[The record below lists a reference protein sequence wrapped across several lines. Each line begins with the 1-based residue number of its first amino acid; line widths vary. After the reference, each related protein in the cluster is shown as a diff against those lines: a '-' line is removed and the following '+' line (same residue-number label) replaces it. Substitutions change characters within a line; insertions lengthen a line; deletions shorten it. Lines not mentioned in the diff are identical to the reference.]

1 MGCSVSWACFGNGEK
16 GENSIDMGHV
26 RIDQL
31 QRQARQGGYAVPHL
45 LGGTVEMAVGHIQAA
60 EASRSP
66 LALGF
71 APEVFSMVP
80 LEVGLPMMVHAARQ
94 ARVPVATQLEH
105 GHDFETIMKAIRLGV
120 SSVMFDGSDLPYD
133 ENVKQTRD
141 IVKVA
146 HAFGVAVEAELGSVG
161 GSALSNVASKASLL
175 TEPDDVV
182 DFIARTGV
190 DSLAISFGNV
200 HGRYHGLP
208 QLDFDRVRRIAEM
221 VDTPLVMHGGSGLT
235 AADYRQAV
243 ASGISNIHFYTAIA
257 IRVWDHL
264 QSSAGN
270 SEAGPVYHEMVANT
284 VDFFCLEAT
293 RVIDMLGSAG
303 QALSPGS
310 ALAPFA
316 PN

>member
-1 MGCSVSWACFGNGEK
+1 
-16 GENSIDMGHV
+16 
-26 RIDQL
+26 
-31 QRQARQGGYAVPHL
+31 
-45 LGGTVEMAVGHIQAA
+45 MAVGHIRAA
-60 EASRSP
+60 EASQSP

-71 APEVFSMVP
+71 APEVFYMVP
-80 LEVGLPMMVHAARQ
+80 VEIGLPMMVSAARQ

-105 GHDFETIMKAIRLGV
+105 GHDFDTIMKAIRLGV
-120 SSVMFDGSDLPYD
+120 SSVMFDGSDLPYE
-133 ENVKQTRD
+133 ENIKQTVD
-141 IVKVA
+141 IARVA

-175 TEPDDVV
+175 TEPADVV
-182 DFIARTGV
+182 DFVARTSI

-208 QLDFDRVRRIAEM
+208 QLDFDRVRRIGEL

-270 SEAGPVYHEMVANT
+270 SEARPVYHEIVANT
-284 VDFFCLEAT
+284 TDYFCQEAAN
-293 RVIDMLGSAG
+293 VIEMLGSAG
-303 QALSPGS
+303 QAISLQGPGS
-310 ALAPFA
+310 VLAPFG

>member
-1 MGCSVSWACFGNGEK
+1 
-16 GENSIDMGHV
+16 MGHV

-31 QRQARQGGYAVPHL
+31 QREARKGGYAVPHL

-60 EASRSP
+60 EVNQSP

-71 APEVFSMVP
+71 APEVFYMVP
-80 LEVGLPMMVHAARQ
+80 IEVGLPMMVNAARQ

-105 GHDFETIMKAIRLGV
+105 GHDFDTIMKAIRLGV
-120 SSVMFDGSDLPYD
+120 SSVMFDGSDLPYE
-133 ENVKQTRD
+133 ENVKQTKD
-141 IVKVA
+141 IIRVA

-161 GSALSNVASKASLL
+161 GSALSNVESKASLL

-182 DFIARTGV
+182 DFVARTGV

-208 QLDFDRVRRIAEM
+208 QLDFDRVRRIGEL

-235 AADYRQAV
+235 ALDYRQAV

-264 QSSAGN
+264 QSSVGN
-270 SEAGPVYHEMVANT
+270 SEARPVYHEIVAST
-284 VDFFCLEAT
+284 VDYFCQEAAK
-293 RVIDMLGSAG
+293 VIEMLGSAG
-303 QALSPGS
+303 QAISLQGPGS
-310 ALAPFA
+310 TLAPFES
-316 PN
+316 N

>member
-1 MGCSVSWACFGNGEK
+1 
-16 GENSIDMGHV
+16 MGHV

-31 QRQARQGGYAVPHL
+31 QREARKGGYAVPHL

-60 EASRSP
+60 EAKWSP

-71 APEVFSMVP
+71 APEVFYMVP
-80 LEVGLPMMVHAARQ
+80 LEVALPMMVHAARQ

-120 SSVMFDGSDLPYD
+120 SSVMFDGSDLPYE
-133 ENVKQTRD
+133 ENVKQTSD
-141 IVKVA
+141 IVRVA

-161 GSALSNVASKASLL
+161 GSALSDVESKASLL

-182 DFIARTGV
+182 DFVARTGV

-208 QLDFDRVRRIAEM
+208 QLDFDRVRRIGEL

-235 AADYRQAV
+235 AKDYRRAV

-264 QSSAGN
+264 QSSVG
-270 SEAGPVYHEMVANT
+270 SQEARPVYHDLVAST
-284 VDFFCLEAT
+284 VDYFCREAAQ
-293 RVIDMLGSAG
+293 VIEMLGSAG
-303 QALSPGS
+303 QAISLQGPDST
-310 ALAPFA
+310 LAPFGA
-316 PN
+316 S